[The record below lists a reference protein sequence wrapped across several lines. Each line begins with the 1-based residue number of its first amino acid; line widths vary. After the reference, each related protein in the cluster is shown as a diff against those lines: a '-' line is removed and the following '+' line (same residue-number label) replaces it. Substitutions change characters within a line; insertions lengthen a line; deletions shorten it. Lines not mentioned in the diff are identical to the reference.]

1 MGVAALLSKLGE
13 KSRTS
18 LILVRNYGTYNLEVR
33 LSLYIE
39 MHTQT
44 LPATVVR
51 RVLKNGRYVQMKILK
66 GLVTRKKC

>member
-18 LILVRNYGTYNLEVR
+18 LILVSNYGTYNLEVR

-44 LPATVVR
+44 LPATVVN
-51 RVLKNGRYVQMKILK
+51 LKL
-66 GLVTRKKC
+66 

>member
-18 LILVRNYGTYNLEVR
+18 LILVSNYGTYNLEVR

-44 LPATVVR
+44 WQLLEYLIVIFLQRWMPP
-51 RVLKNGRYVQMKILK
+51 
-66 GLVTRKKC
+66 